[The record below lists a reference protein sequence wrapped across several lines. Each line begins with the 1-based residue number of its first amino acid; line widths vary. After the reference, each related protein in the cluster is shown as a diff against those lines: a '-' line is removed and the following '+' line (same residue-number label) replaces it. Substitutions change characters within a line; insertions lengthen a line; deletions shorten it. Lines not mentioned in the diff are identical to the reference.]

1 MNSVDS
7 LLIRHGL
14 RKTVNDLLDGLSKV
28 YVDMLSDGFKFEG
41 FVKSEL
47 VEISHTTYVV
57 IIRAQEMT
65 FACIL
70 EDTKRIRY
78 RFVEHNTEWSEFL
91 INVFHNTPVL
101 CNIKPSDKLKITHA
115 IELRTKNI
123 LEIIEHVK
131 VLETE
136 KTVNDLLSNS

>member
-1 MNSVDS
+1 MNSVES
-7 LLIRHGL
+7 LLIKHNL
-14 RKTVNDLLDGLSKV
+14 RKTVNDILDCLSGI
-28 YVDMLSDGFKFEG
+28 YVDMLRSGFKFEG
-41 FVKSEL
+41 LVKSEL
-47 VEISHTTYVV
+47 VEINHTTYVV

-70 EDTKRIRY
+70 EDTKPIQY
-78 RFVEHNTEWSEFL
+78 RFVEHNTGWSEFL
-91 INVFHNTPVL
+91 INIFHNTPVL
-101 CNIKPSDKLKITHA
+101 CNIKPSDKLKIVNA

-131 VLETE
+131 VLETQ